1 VDKTVQANAMYEE
14 MVLKLKAAGRGAAGL
29 QHHAQGETDD
39 IIRQSKAGY
48 IKIME
53 TPIPSTCRITTH
65 AHDGGRRS
73 VRYQN
78 NTDKLIS
85 GS

>member
-1 VDKTVQANAMYEE
+1 
-14 MVLKLKAAGRGAAGL
+14 
-29 QHHAQGETDD
+29 
-39 IIRQSKAGY
+39 
-48 IKIME
+48 ME